1 MEKRFGVLGGGSWGT
16 ALIKILLEKNSSLSW
31 YIRNEEN
38 INYMEKIILREIS
51 GWSNNSINS
60 NDNLKMTKQ
69 LYDKHAYNK
78 KI

>member
-1 MEKRFGVLGGGSWGT
+1 
-16 ALIKILLEKNSSLSW
+16 
-31 YIRNEEN
+31 
-38 INYMEKIILREIS
+38 MEKIILREIS